1 MALPSRS
8 RPCSPEHVRPQAVA
22 EKLGLDRVTAEAN
35 PELWPADMELIDPIE
50 GVDDRVFSRRTLLE
64 SRTKAEGEFELEY
77 DADAW
82 HLRQL
87 LKSTSLEERELIP
100 LYDSADDDFSHEAFH
115 ACVDGFGPGI
125 LLARTEEGSVFGGAA
140 APRARPHPPASTR
153 RRPAR

>member
-1 MALPSRS
+1 M
-8 RPCSPEHVRPQAVA
+8 
-22 EKLGLDRVTAEAN
+22 TAEAN

-50 GVDDRVFSRRTLLE
+50 GVDDRVYSRRTLLE

-153 RRPAR
+153 RRPSR